1 MSDMENME
9 KYRYRQFRLVNS
21 AGDEYDLCDLSHAF
35 YSPDGLG
42 FKKDISSVRVGSAYV
57 QVESN
62 LSQQTIKGEMRFKS
76 YELYSGFKE
85 FISAGGLV
93 LKYQPK
99 GFTAWYYRDV
109 AVERL
114 DKSEIDR
121 QAHRLICPIDFL
133 CFSQWYEKAN
143 AKKTIDLTGENTV
156 FPLVFPWVFCD
167 AEKNE
172 LLLVNERISPA
183 PCKIIISGPCVN
195 PAWTLRQDGK
205 TIASGG
211 MTMSIAAGE
220 KLVIDSNIESMGII
234 KVTASGS
241 EVNAYQY
248 SDFSTGRFIS
258 APTGESRLKFT
269 HSTTAVLDVTVEVR
283 QVSDTV

>member
-1 MSDMENME
+1 MTSF
-9 KYRYRQFRLVNS
+9 YRYRQFRLINS
-21 AGDEYDLCDLSHAF
+21 VGEEYDLCDLDHAF

-42 FKKDISSVRVGSAYV
+42 FQRNISAV
-57 QVESN
+57 QVGDAFAPVDN
-62 LSQQTIKGEMRFKS
+62 KLAQQVIKGEMRFRS

-85 FISAGGLV
+85 FISSGGLT
-93 LKYQPK
+93 LAYLPK
-99 GFTAWYYRDV
+99 GMQTWYYRNIEV
-109 AVERL
+109 QRL

-121 QAHRLICPIDFL
+121 TAHRLICPIDFL
-133 CFSQWYEKAN
+133 AFSQWYEKAN

-156 FPLVFPWVFCD
+156 FPLVFPWVFSD

-195 PAWTLRQDGK
+195 PAWTLRQDGR
-205 TIASGG
+205 TIAKGG

-234 KVTASGS
+234 KITSAGS

-248 SDFSTGRFIS
+248 SDFSTGRFIF

-269 HSTTAVLDVTVEVR
+269 HSTTAALDVTVEVR